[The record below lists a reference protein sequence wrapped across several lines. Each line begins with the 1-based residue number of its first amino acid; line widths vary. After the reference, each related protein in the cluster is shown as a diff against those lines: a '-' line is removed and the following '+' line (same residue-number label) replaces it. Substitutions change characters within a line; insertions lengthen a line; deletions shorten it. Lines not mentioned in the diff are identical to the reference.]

1 MQTNKTT
8 LILGGNGKTGRRV
21 AERLTKRGLP
31 VRIGSRSG
39 QPAFDWE
46 NSATWRPVL
55 QNIESVYITY
65 YSDLAFPGAA
75 ETVRSFAKLAVDNGV
90 RRLVLLSGRGEAGAL
105 LGEQAVRESGAEWT
119 IVRSSFFFQNF
130 SESFLVEPILGGE
143 VAFPAGDVKEPFID
157 VEDIADVAAAALAE
171 DKHVGQVHMGQT
183 HVGQVYEVTGP
194 RLMTFAEA
202 VGEIAQATGRE
213 IRYVSISPK
222 EYEDMMVD
230 HGVPADFANQL
241 TQLFTAVLDGRNS
254 QVTDGVRRALGR
266 EPRDFADYARNTAAS
281 GVWSDAPALKGQ

>member
-21 AERLTKRGLP
+21 AERLTKRALP

-39 QPAFDWE
+39 QPSFDWE
-46 NSATWRPVL
+46 TSATWRPAL
-55 QNIESVYITY
+55 QNVGAVYITY
-65 YSDLAFPGAA
+65 YSDLAFTGAA
-75 ETVRSFAKLAVDNGV
+75 ETVRSFTKLAVDNGV

-105 LGEQAVRESGAEWT
+105 LGEQAVRESGVEWT
-119 IVRSSFFFQNF
+119 IVRSSFFCQNF

-143 VAFPAGDVKEPFID
+143 VAFPAGAVKEPFID

-171 DKHVGQVHMGQT
+171 DKHVGQVH
-183 HVGQVYEVTGP
+183 VGQIYEVTGP

-213 IRYVSISPK
+213 IRYVPISAK
-222 EYEDMMVD
+222 EYEDMMVE
-230 HGVPADFANQL
+230 HGVPADFAN
-241 TQLFTAVLDGRNS
+241 
-254 QVTDGVRRALGR
+254 
-266 EPRDFADYARNTAAS
+266 
-281 GVWSDAPALKGQ
+281 